1 MAQRQYLKAINRAS
15 ILNVIKT
22 YGPIARTD
30 IARLT
35 QLSPAAV
42 TQQTAELIEAGL
54 IFEKQEGDSRGGRPP
69 ILLALNAAGTYVIGA
84 KLAETHATLA
94 LTDLN
99 ADTIAHHQIALS
111 STSPESIA
119 DQFATSIRELLAQN
133 GVSASHIL
141 GVGVGLAGIIDS
153 ANGICRMSPFNGW
166 RDVPFAELLEARIG
180 CPVYLDNDVNT
191 LTRVE
196 RLYGAGQ
203 HVDDFLVI
211 TLGRGVGLGI
221 VVGGQ
226 VYRGTRGSGGEFG
239 HTFVSPDGFICQCG
253 NRGCMET
260 FVAEP
265 WLVRRAQMNGLN
277 VETPAELV
285 QSAAQGQ
292 SAALQVFADAGRVF
306 GQSIAN
312 LINLFNPAL
321 IIISGEGVQAGD
333 YIFPAMHQAIERH
346 TFGQLAE
353 DVELRIEPLSDDA
366 WARGA
371 ASLVLGKVFGQP
383 ELKS

>member
-1 MAQRQYLKAINRAS
+1 MAQRQYLKAINRVS
-15 ILNVIKT
+15 ILNVIKA

-42 TQQTAELIEAGL
+42 TQQTAALIEDGL

-84 KLAETHATLA
+84 KLAETHATLT

-99 ADTIAHHQIALS
+99 ADTVAHHHIELF
-111 STSPESIA
+111 STSPEDIA
-119 DQFATSIRELLAQN
+119 DQFATSIRDLLRQAN
-133 GVSASHIL
+133 VSPNHIL

-166 RDVPFAELLEARIG
+166 RDVPFAELLSTRVG

-239 HTFVSPDGFICQCG
+239 HTFAGTDGFTCACG
-253 NRGCMET
+253 NKGCLET

-265 WLVRRAQMNGLN
+265 WLVRRAQINELD
-277 VETPAELV
+277 VDTPSELV
-285 QSAAQGQ
+285 KAAADGNPT
-292 SAALQVFADAGRVF
+292 ALQIFADAGRVF

-333 YIFPAMHQAIERH
+333 YIFPAMHQAIEQH
-346 TFGQLAE
+346 TFGQLA
-353 DVELRIEPLSDDA
+353 DDMELRIEPLSDDA

-371 ASLVLGKVFGQP
+371 ASLVLGKIFGQP
-383 ELKS
+383 ELTS